1 MKGGTSLN
9 GDAIKHSQIDFLRQ
23 SYRAVARSSQ
33 TLPGSRGARHTQNQT
48 PTQKKMHDTCPFNP
62 FVERIRIQE
71 KIDAGEKTSALLS
84 SLGDCKRKT
93 PPLARTIIISTLKNQ
108 KKPVPEAFIEGIPKA
123 ELHIHIEGSLEPEL
137 MFELARRNGLR
148 LPFTSVDEVREAYEF
163 ADLQSFLQL
172 YYQGVRVLV
181 NERDFYDLTCAYL
194 KKARSQNIRYSEI
207 FFDPQ
212 AHTGRGIAFDNVIGG
227 IHHAMLD
234 AKQRLGIS
242 SKLVMCFLRDLSEE
256 SAIATL
262 QQALPFKDWIV
273 AVGLDSSEVGHPP
286 EKFTK
291 VFDKA
296 REEGFLTVAHAG
308 EEGPPEYVWQ
318 ALDRLKVSRIDHGV
332 RCIEDPDLTARLA
345 ADGIPLTVC
354 PLSNVKLRVFE
365 SVEQHNLKQLLD
377 HGLCVTINSD
387 DPAYFGGYL
396 TENFLAV
403 QKALRLG
410 RHDIYCLVRNS
421 FQAAFLSPDEKQTF
435 LDELDNYISQNED
448 K

>member
-1 MKGGTSLN
+1 
-9 GDAIKHSQIDFLRQ
+9 
-23 SYRAVARSSQ
+23 
-33 TLPGSRGARHTQNQT
+33 
-48 PTQKKMHDTCPFNP
+48 
-62 FVERIRIQE
+62 
-71 KIDAGEKTSALLS
+71 
-84 SLGDCKRKT
+84 
-93 PPLARTIIISTLKNQ
+93 LKNQ
-108 KKPVPEAFIEGIPKA
+108 KKPVPETFIEGIPKA

-137 MFELARRNGLR
+137 MFELARRNGLK
-148 LPFTSVDEVREAYEF
+148 LPFKSVDEVREAYEF
-163 ADLQSFLQL
+163 VDLQSFLQL

-181 NERDFYDLTCAYL
+181 NERDFYDLTWAYL
-194 KKARSQNIRYSEI
+194 KKARSQNIRHSEM

-212 AHTGRGIAFDNVIGG
+212 AHTGRGIAFDTVISG

-242 SKLVMCFLRDLSEE
+242 SKLVLCFLRDLSEE
-256 SAIATL
+256 AAIATL
-262 QQALPFKDWIV
+262 QQALPFRDWIV

-286 EKFTK
+286 EKFTR
-291 VFDKA
+291 VFDRA

-308 EEGPPEYVWQ
+308 EEGPPEYIWQ

-332 RCIEDPDLTARLA
+332 RCIEDPKLTARLA
-345 ADGIPLTVC
+345 AEGIPLTVC

-377 HGLCVTINSD
+377 DELCVTINSD

-396 TENFLAV
+396 TENFLTV
-403 QKALRLG
+403 QKALKLDRD
-410 RHDIYCLVRNS
+410 DIYCLVRNS

-435 LDELDNYISQNED
+435 LDELDNYISRNEN